1 MKGLKESEFQY
12 MIQMILIVWGISFL
26 YIRSVL
32 SSVKEL
38 YLKRRECEN
47 RKRNQTFKDWFLYT
61 RYRDTIPKILLRLYF
76 IIIVIHPLIFLLAML
91 CLLIKDLYIY
101 IWNISKG
108 VFIFDAIYFW
118 IITLLSFN
126 PKSPWADYKRRIKW
140 RNPKK
145 K

>member
-1 MKGLKESEFQY
+1 

-126 PKSPWADYKRRIKW
+126 PKSPWADYKRWIKW

>member
-1 MKGLKESEFQY
+1 

-76 IIIVIHPLIFLLAML
+76 VIIVIHPLIFLLAML

-126 PKSPWADYKRRIKW
+126 PKSPWADYKRWIKW

>member
-1 MKGLKESEFQY
+1 

-26 YIRSVL
+26 YIRSIL

-38 YLKRRECEN
+38 YLKKREREN
-47 RKRNQTFKDWFLYT
+47 RKKGQTFKDWIFYT

-76 IIIVIHPLIFLLAML
+76 VIIVIHPLIFLLAVL
-91 CLLIKDLYIY
+91 CLWIKDLYIY

-126 PKSPWADYKRRIKW
+126 PKSPWADYKRWIKW

>member
-1 MKGLKESEFQY
+1 

-38 YLKRRECEN
+38 YLKKKEREN
-47 RKRNQTFKDWFLYT
+47 RKRGQTFKDWIFYT

-76 IIIVIHPLIFLLAML
+76 VIIVIHPLIFLLAML
-91 CLLIKDLYIY
+91 CLLIEDIYIY
-101 IWNISKG
+101 VWNISKG

-126 PKSPWADYKRRIKW
+126 PKSPWADYKRWIKW

>member
-1 MKGLKESEFQY
+1 

-76 IIIVIHPLIFLLAML
+76 VIIVIHPLIFLLAML

>member
-1 MKGLKESEFQY
+1 
-12 MIQMILIVWGISFL
+12 MIQMILIVWGISFF

-76 IIIVIHPLIFLLAML
+76 VIIVIHPLIFLLAML

-126 PKSPWADYKRRIKW
+126 PKSPWADYKRWIKW

>member
-91 CLLIKDLYIY
+91 CLLIEDIYIY
-101 IWNISKG
+101 MYGIFQKAFFYLMQ
-108 VFIFDAIYFW
+108 FIVG
-118 IITLLSFN
+118 
-126 PKSPWADYKRRIKW
+126 
-140 RNPKK
+140 
-145 K
+145 

>member
-76 IIIVIHPLIFLLAML
+76 VIIVIHPLIFLLAML

>member
-91 CLLIKDLYIY
+91 CLLIEDIYIY
-101 IWNISKG
+101 VWNISKG

-126 PKSPWADYKRRIKW
+126 PKSPWADYKRWIKW

>member
-76 IIIVIHPLIFLLAML
+76 VIIVIHPLIFLLAML

-126 PKSPWADYKRRIKW
+126 PKSPWADYKRWIKW

>member
-1 MKGLKESEFQY
+1 
-12 MIQMILIVWGISFL
+12 MIQMILIVWGISFF

>member
-12 MIQMILIVWGISFL
+12 MIQMILIVWGISFF

-126 PKSPWADYKRRIKW
+126 PKSPWADYKRWIKW

>member
-91 CLLIKDLYIY
+91 CLLIEDIYIY
-101 IWNISKG
+101 MYGIFQK
-108 VFIFDAIYFW
+108 VFLYLMQFIFGLLLFYRSILRVLGL
-118 IITLLSFN
+118 IIS
-126 PKSPWADYKRRIKW
+126 DG
-140 RNPKK
+140 
-145 K
+145 

>member
-126 PKSPWADYKRRIKW
+126 PKSPWADYKRWIKW

>member
-12 MIQMILIVWGISFL
+12 MIQMILIVWGISFF

-76 IIIVIHPLIFLLAML
+76 VIIVIHPLIFLLAML

-126 PKSPWADYKRRIKW
+126 PKSPWADYKRWIKW